1 MAQGHAHINGV
12 DREVA
17 ENKEIDFQQKNQEMS
32 DYIQKESQELLNR
45 ILFDASNLMT
55 NRFSMGD

>member
-1 MAQGHAHINGV
+1 
-12 DREVA
+12 
-17 ENKEIDFQQKNQEMS
+17 DFQQKNQEMS